1 MANALTT
8 HDMVLDELRS
18 VASTE
23 KAVHLSRFFKTGLGE
38 YGEGD
43 CFLGIPV
50 PLTRN
55 IAKSNPDMA
64 PEELQILLY
73 SPWHEARLCAL
84 LILVERFKKKKTTD
98 EERSSIY
105 HFYLKNTC
113 HCNNWDLVDL
123 SCPTLVGGYLLHQT
137 DRSPL
142 YRLAES
148 DNLWEQRIAIV
159 STMTLIRHDQFDDTL
174 ALSKRLM
181 NHKHDLMHKAVGWML
196 REVGKRDRD
205 ILTGFLDE
213 YATCLPRTALR
224 YAIEHYP
231 EEERQD
237 FLRRK

>member
-1 MANALTT
+1 MKTASFII
-8 HDMVLDELRS
+8 DELQS

-23 KAVHLSRFFKTGLGE
+23 KATHLSRFFKTGPGE

-43 CFLGIPV
+43 RFLGIPV

-55 IAKSNPDMA
+55 IAKANIDTPL
-64 PEELQILLY
+64 EELQILLH

-98 EERSSIY
+98 EERCNIY
-105 HFYLKNTC
+105 QFYLKNTR

-123 SCPTLVGGYLLHQT
+123 SCPTIVGGYLLHQP
-137 DRSPL
+137 DRSLL

-159 STMTLIRHDQFDDTL
+159 STIALIRHDQFDDTL
-174 ALSKRLM
+174 ALSRKLM

-196 REVGKRDRD
+196 REIGKRNRD
-205 ILTGFLDE
+205 VLSEFLDE
-213 YATCLPRTALR
+213 YATRLPRTALR

-237 FLRRK
+237 FLRKK

>member
-1 MANALTT
+1 MKTASFII
-8 HDMVLDELRS
+8 DELQS

-23 KAVHLSRFFKTGLGE
+23 KATHLSRFFKTGPGE

-43 CFLGIPV
+43 RFLGIPV

-55 IAKSNPDMA
+55 IAKANIDTPL
-64 PEELQILLY
+64 EELQILLH

-98 EERSSIY
+98 EERCNIY
-105 HFYLKNTC
+105 QFYLKNTR

-123 SCPTLVGGYLLHQT
+123 SCPTIVGGYLLHQP
-137 DRSPL
+137 DHRLL

-159 STMTLIRHDQFDDTL
+159 STIALIRHDQFDDTL
-174 ALSKRLM
+174 ALSMKLM

-196 REVGKRDRD
+196 REIGKRNRD
-205 ILTGFLDE
+205 VLSEFLDE
-213 YATCLPRTALR
+213 YATRLPRTALR

-231 EEERQD
+231 EEERQA
-237 FLRRK
+237 FLQKK

>member
-1 MANALTT
+1 MKTASFII
-8 HDMVLDELRS
+8 DELQS

-23 KAVHLSRFFKTGLGE
+23 KAAHLSRFFKTGPGE

-43 CFLGIPV
+43 RFLGIPV

-55 IAKSNPDMA
+55 IAKANIDTPL
-64 PEELQILLY
+64 EELQILLH
-73 SPWHEARLCAL
+73 SPWHEARLCAF

-98 EERSSIY
+98 EERCNIY
-105 HFYLKNTC
+105 QFYLKNTR

-123 SCPTLVGGYLLHQT
+123 SCPTIVGGYLLHQT
-137 DRSPL
+137 DRSLL

-159 STMTLIRHDQFDDTL
+159 STIALIRHDQFDDTL
-174 ALSKRLM
+174 ALSRKLM

-196 REVGKRDRD
+196 REIGKRNRD
-205 ILTGFLDE
+205 VLSEFLDE
-213 YATCLPRTALR
+213 YATRLPRTALR

-231 EEERQD
+231 EEERQA
-237 FLRRK
+237 FLRKK

>member
-1 MANALTT
+1 MKTASFII
-8 HDMVLDELRS
+8 DELQS

-23 KAVHLSRFFKTGLGE
+23 KAAHLSRFFKTGPGE

-43 CFLGIPV
+43 SFLGIPV

-55 IAKSNPDMA
+55 IAKANIDTPL
-64 PEELQILLY
+64 EELQILLH

-84 LILVERFKKKKTTD
+84 LILVERVKKKKTTD
-98 EERSSIY
+98 EERYNIY
-105 HFYLKNTC
+105 QFYLKNTR

-123 SCPTLVGGYLLHQT
+123 SCPTIVGGYLLHQP
-137 DRSPL
+137 DRSLL

-159 STMTLIRHDQFDDTL
+159 STIALIRHDQFDDTL
-174 ALSKRLM
+174 ALSRKLM

-196 REVGKRDRD
+196 REIGKRNWDV
-205 ILTGFLDE
+205 LSEFLDE
-213 YATCLPRTALR
+213 YATRLPRTALR

-231 EEERQD
+231 EEERQA
-237 FLRRK
+237 FLRKK

>member
-1 MANALTT
+1 MKTASFII
-8 HDMVLDELRS
+8 DELQS

-23 KAVHLSRFFKTGLGE
+23 KAAHLSRFFKTGPGE

-43 CFLGIPV
+43 RFLGIPV

-55 IAKSNPDMA
+55 IAKANIDTPL
-64 PEELQILLY
+64 EELQILLH
-73 SPWHEARLCAL
+73 SPWHEARLCTL

-98 EERSSIY
+98 EERCNIY
-105 HFYLKNTC
+105 QFYLKNTR

-123 SCPTLVGGYLLHQT
+123 SCPTIVGGYLLHQP
-137 DRSPL
+137 DRSLL

-159 STMTLIRHDQFDDTL
+159 STIALIRHDQFDDTL
-174 ALSKRLM
+174 ALSRKLM

-196 REVGKRDRD
+196 REIGKRNRD
-205 ILTGFLDE
+205 VLSEFLDE
-213 YATCLPRTALR
+213 YATRLPRTALR

-231 EEERQD
+231 EEERQA
-237 FLRRK
+237 FLRKK

>member
-1 MANALTT
+1 MKTASFII
-8 HDMVLDELRS
+8 DELQS

-23 KAVHLSRFFKTGLGE
+23 KAAHLSRFFKTGPGE

-43 CFLGIPV
+43 SFLGIPV

-55 IAKSNPDMA
+55 IAKANIDTPL
-64 PEELQILLY
+64 EELQILLH

-84 LILVERFKKKKTTD
+84 LILVERFKKKKTTY
-98 EERSSIY
+98 EERCNIY
-105 HFYLKNTC
+105 QFYLKNTQ

-123 SCPTLVGGYLLHQT
+123 SCPTIVGGYLLHQT
-137 DRSPL
+137 YHSLL

-159 STMTLIRHDQFDDTL
+159 STIALIRHDQFDDTI
-174 ALSKRLM
+174 ALSRKLM

-196 REVGKRDRD
+196 REIGKRNRD
-205 ILTGFLDE
+205 ILTEFLDE
-213 YATCLPRTALR
+213 YATRLPRTALR

-231 EEERQD
+231 EEERQA
-237 FLRRK
+237 FLRKK

>member
-1 MANALTT
+1 MKTASFII
-8 HDMVLDELRS
+8 DELQS

-23 KAVHLSRFFKTGLGE
+23 KAAHLSRFFKTGPGE

-43 CFLGIPV
+43 SFLGIPV

-55 IAKSNPDMA
+55 IAKANIDTPL
-64 PEELQILLY
+64 EELQILLH
-73 SPWHEARLCAL
+73 SPWHEARLCTL

-98 EERSSIY
+98 EERCNIY
-105 HFYLKNTC
+105 QFYLKNTR

-123 SCPTLVGGYLLHQT
+123 SCPTIVGGYLLHQP
-137 DRSPL
+137 DRSLL

-159 STMTLIRHDQFDDTL
+159 STIALIRHDQFDDTL
-174 ALSKRLM
+174 ALSRKLM

-196 REVGKRDRD
+196 REIGKRNRD
-205 ILTGFLDE
+205 VLSEFLDE
-213 YATCLPRTALR
+213 YATRLPRTALR

-237 FLRRK
+237 FLRKK

>member
-1 MANALTT
+1 MKTASFII
-8 HDMVLDELRS
+8 DELQS

-23 KAVHLSRFFKTGLGE
+23 KAAHLSRFFKTGPGE

-43 CFLGIPV
+43 RFLGIPV

-55 IAKSNPDMA
+55 IAKANIDTPL
-64 PEELQILLY
+64 EELQILLY
-73 SPWHEARLCAL
+73 SPWHEARLCTL

-98 EERSSIY
+98 EERCNIY
-105 HFYLKNTC
+105 QFYLKNTR

-123 SCPTLVGGYLLHQT
+123 SCPTIVGGYLLHQP
-137 DRSPL
+137 DRSLL

-159 STMTLIRHDQFDDTL
+159 STIALIRHDQFDDTL
-174 ALSKRLM
+174 ALSRKLM

-196 REVGKRDRD
+196 REIGKRNRD
-205 ILTGFLDE
+205 VLSEFLDE
-213 YATCLPRTALR
+213 YATRLPRTALR

-231 EEERQD
+231 EEERQA
-237 FLRRK
+237 FLRKK

>member
-1 MANALTT
+1 MNILTASFI
-8 HDMVLDELRS
+8 LDELQS

-23 KAVHLSRFFKTGLGE
+23 KAAHLSRFFKTGPGE

-43 CFLGIPV
+43 SFLGIPV

-55 IAKSNPDMA
+55 IAKANLETPL
-64 PEELQILLY
+64 EELQILLH

-84 LILVERFKKKKTTD
+84 LILVERFKKRKTTD
-98 EERSSIY
+98 EERTIIY
-105 HFYLKNTC
+105 QFYLKNTRR
-113 HCNNWDLVDL
+113 CNNWDLVDL

-137 DRSPL
+137 DHSLL

-159 STMTLIRHDQFDDTL
+159 STITLIRHDQFADTL
-174 ALSKRLM
+174 ALSKQLM

-196 REVGKRDRD
+196 REIGKRDRNV
-205 ILTGFLDE
+205 LTDFLDE
-213 YATCLPRTALR
+213 YATRLPRTALR

-231 EEERQD
+231 EGERQA
-237 FLRRK
+237 FLRKK

>member
-1 MANALTT
+1 MKTASFII
-8 HDMVLDELRS
+8 DELQS

-23 KAVHLSRFFKTGLGE
+23 KATHLSRFFKTGPGE

-43 CFLGIPV
+43 RFLGIPV

-55 IAKSNPDMA
+55 IAKANIDTPL
-64 PEELQILLY
+64 EELQILLH
-73 SPWHEARLCAL
+73 SPWHEARLCTL

-98 EERSSIY
+98 EERCNIY
-105 HFYLKNTC
+105 QFYLKNTR

-123 SCPTLVGGYLLHQT
+123 SCPTIVGGYLLHQP
-137 DRSPL
+137 DRSLL

-159 STMTLIRHDQFDDTL
+159 STIALIRHDQFDDTL
-174 ALSKRLM
+174 ALSRKLM

-196 REVGKRDRD
+196 REIGKRNRD
-205 ILTGFLDE
+205 VLSEFLDE
-213 YATCLPRTALR
+213 YATRLPRTALR

-231 EEERQD
+231 EEERQA
-237 FLRRK
+237 FLRKK